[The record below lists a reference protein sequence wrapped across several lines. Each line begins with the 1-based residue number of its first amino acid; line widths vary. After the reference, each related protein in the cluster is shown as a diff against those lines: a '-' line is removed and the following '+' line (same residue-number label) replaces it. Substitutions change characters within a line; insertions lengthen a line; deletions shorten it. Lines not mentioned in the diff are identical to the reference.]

1 MTSTRSVPGASDDT
15 GGLDAELAQL
25 EADLGPRLRRDLH
38 HIAAGVTTA
47 DTTAPDTI
55 APSRPRA
62 TRRRT
67 ALLAGAG
74 LAATLGL
81 AAAGYGFLPPH
92 PETAVFSGSIDGHR
106 WWVQPFTQPD
116 ACGGTAPLWGTST
129 ISDAS
134 NWPGK
139 EISYGA
145 VLYGEPV
152 STDRGVCA
160 GDTAAWLG
168 DPTKITSQLSF
179 LSDGGEPGAATAWSV
194 LVASDVTAVRVSI
207 NGSGGNRGDD
217 SGAGRLTTE
226 LTVATKGLAPGDAV
240 PRVAAFALPAGVET
254 VRLEA
259 VTADGR
265 IVPDAGGDISVPSP
279 DDLENQ
285 GS

>member
-1 MTSTRSVPGASDDT
+1 M
-15 GGLDAELAQL
+15 
-25 EADLGPRLRRDLH
+25 
-38 HIAAGVTTA
+38 
-47 DTTAPDTI
+47 
-55 APSRPRA
+55 
-62 TRRRT
+62 
-67 ALLAGAG
+67 LLASAG

-92 PETAVFSGSIDGHR
+92 PETAVFSGTIEGHR

-160 GDTAAWLG
+160 GDTAAWLE
-168 DPTKITSQLSF
+168 DPTKITSALSF
-179 LSDGGEPGAATAWSV
+179 LSNGGEPGVATAWSV
-194 LVASDVTAVRVSI
+194 LVAPDVTAVRVSI
-207 NGSGGNRGDD
+207 DGNVQP
-217 SGAGRLTTE
+217 E
-226 LTVATKGLAPGDAV
+226 LTVATKDLAPGGEV
-240 PRVAAFALPAGVET
+240 PRVAAFALPAGVNT

-265 IVPDAGGDISVPSP
+265 VMPDAGGDISVPSP
-279 DDLENQ
+279 NDLENQ